1 MIRMHSSSDTA
12 DRHTA
17 ERLAA
22 RITTLERRLRI
33 TMTSCILLASVAI
46 IAWRQPVQTLR
57 VSGLVVVDAQNRERI
72 VIGAP
77 FDVASPNGLL
87 KGGVG
92 IAVLDSLGRLATAL
106 GQGTPLVVSNGQLA
120 PRMGHSNG
128 LAIYDP
134 RDGSER
140 GGFGAFQ
147 SGRVNMCLDYAA
159 GKEAACVTVGDR
171 DAYTAM
177 QLNGTPNEPQ
187 HDRVGMYVGSDGS
200 AELKA
205 FGGGRTH
212 TGGIIIGAGDG
223 PPSVK
228 VYSPAIKVLRDLAL
242 PPR

>member
-1 MIRMHSSSDTA
+1 MPVSLDA
-12 DRHTA
+12 AGEHTPQ
-17 ERLAA
+17 RLAA
-22 RITTLERRLRI
+22 RIATLERRLRL
-33 TMTSCILLASVAI
+33 TMMSAILLASAAI

-77 FDVASPNGLL
+77 FDLASSNALL
-87 KGGVG
+87 KGSAG

-106 GQGTPLVVSNGQLA
+106 GQSTPLVVSNGQRA
-120 PRMGHSNG
+120 PRIGHSNG

-159 GKEAACVTVGDR
+159 GKEAACATVGDR
-171 DAYTAM
+171 DDYAAI

-187 HDRVGMYVGSDGS
+187 RDRVGMFVGSDGS

-212 TGGIIIGAGDG
+212 TGGITIGAGEG

-228 VYSPAIKVLRDLAL
+228 VYSPALKVLRDLAL
-242 PPR
+242 PPQ